1 MRRRTGR
8 PGVCAVERRGRLQ
21 GWLGARLS
29 RQATVGGP
37 DGGPPAGGPRFG
49 GAGAAGRASARRDGG
64 SRGGGV
70 GGFRAALAAVGVL
83 GLAAPAAA
91 VQDHPGAEP
100 YQRVCQLCHG
110 AGGRGDIAPALVPLG
125 FDAEYVLAVVREGY
139 SQMPPIST
147 RELTDD
153 EVRQVAGYL
162 DALSGPPAGAAA
174 SAASSPSAS
183 GAASSP
189 SAAGREQAAS
199 SPSASGGEQ
208 AAAPASSPSAS
219 GAGQPAAPASGYDG
233 PRTPDGR
240 PDLNGF
246 WQVLNSAAWDIRP
259 HNARDGVPAGLGVV
273 EGGAIPYQ
281 PWAVEQQQENEANR
295 LTADPMRRCH
305 LPGVP
310 RITYMPFPFR
320 ILQTPDHVVVTYEFA
335 HAVRIIYTD
344 GSPHPLPNDFWMGD
358 SRGHWEGDTLVVDTT
373 HFNGRTWLDAAGNF
387 HSDAL
392 HVVERYTPTTP
403 YHIDY
408 EVTLEDPNVFT
419 RPWTMRMPLYRR
431 MDEGLQILDY
441 DCVDHLLQA
450 VVEQERGDR

>member
-1 MRRRTGR
+1 MRRRTGSG
-8 PGVCAVERRGRLQ
+8 PGRG
-21 GWLGARLS
+21 
-29 RQATVGGP
+29 
-37 DGGPPAGGPRFG
+37 
-49 GAGAAGRASARRDGG
+49 AGRALARLVDRGAVLPGG
-64 SRGGGV
+64 ASRSGSLRRGTVPIPGEAGG
-70 GGFRAALAAVGVL
+70 AALGAGVDSRVGALSGFLAACLAAGVVVS
-83 GLAAPAAA
+83 AAPAAA
-91 VQDHPGAEP
+91 AQDHPGAEA

-110 AGGRGDIAPALVPLG
+110 AGGRGDIAPGLVPLG
-125 FDAEYVLAVVREGY
+125 YDAEYVLAVVREGY

-153 EVRQVAGYL
+153 EVRQVVGYL
-162 DALSGPPAGAAA
+162 DELSGPPA
-174 SAASSPSAS
+174 
-183 GAASSP
+183 
-189 SAAGREQAAS
+189 
-199 SPSASGGEQ
+199 
-208 AAAPASSPSAS
+208 AAAPAAVAASAPSAS
-219 GAGQPAAPASGYDG
+219 SAPTPAPAPSAASAPSEAGGGGSQAGAASGYDG
-233 PRTPDGR
+233 PRTAEGQ
-240 PDLNGF
+240 PDLSGF

-259 HNARDGVPAGLGVV
+259 HNAQDGIPAGLGVV
-273 EGGAIPYQ
+273 EGGELPYQ
-281 PWAVEQQQENEANR
+281 PWAAEQQQENYANR
-295 LTADPMRRCH
+295 LTADPVRQCY

-320 ILQTPDHVVVTYEFA
+320 ILQTPDHVVITYEFA

-358 SRGHWEGDTLVVDTT
+358 SRGHWEDDTLVVDTT

-419 RPWTMRMPLYRR
+419 RPWTMRMTLYRR

-441 DCVDHLLQA
+441 DCVDHLLQIA
-450 VVEQERGDR
+450 VEQGEGAR

>member
-1 MRRRTGR
+1 MRRRTG
-8 PGVCAVERRGRLQ
+8 
-21 GWLGARLS
+21 S
-29 RQATVGGP
+29 
-37 DGGPPAGGPRFG
+37 
-49 GAGAAGRASARRDGG
+49 G
-64 SRGGGV
+64 SRVVRGV
-70 GGFRAALAAVGVL
+70 PAVCMAAGVL
-83 GLAAPAAA
+83 GSAAPAAA

-100 YQRVCQLCHG
+100 YRRVCQLCHG
-110 AGGRGDIAPALVPLG
+110 AGGRGDIAPGLVPLG
-125 FDAEYVLAVVREGY
+125 YDAEYVLAVVREGY

-153 EVRQVAGYL
+153 EVRQVVGYL
-162 DALSGPPAGAAA
+162 DELSGPPAEPSPAAVVVDATAPSAA
-174 SAASSPSAS
+174 SAPSAS
-183 GAASSP
+183 IAP
-189 SAAGREQAAS
+189 SAATAPPAAS
-199 SPSASGGEQ
+199 APSEAGGGESQ
-208 AAAPASSPSAS
+208 A
-219 GAGQPAAPASGYDG
+219 GAASGYDG
-233 PRTPDGR
+233 PRTPGGN
-240 PDLNGF
+240 PDLSGF

-259 HNARDGVPAGLGVV
+259 HNARDGIPAGLGVV
-273 EGGAIPYQ
+273 EGGNIPYQ
-281 PWAVEQQQENEANR
+281 PWAAEQQQENYANR
-295 LTADPMRRCH
+295 LTADPVRQCF

-320 ILQTPDHVVVTYEFA
+320 ILQTPDHVVITYEFA

-392 HVVERYTPTTP
+392 QVVERYTPTTP

-419 RPWTMRMPLYRR
+419 RPWTMRMTLYRR

-441 DCVDHLLQA
+441 DCVDHLLQMA
-450 VVEQERGDR
+450 VEQGEGAR

>member
-1 MRRRTGR
+1 MRRRTGS
-8 PGVCAVERRGRLQ
+8 GLRLAAC
-21 GWLGARLS
+21 LA
-29 RQATVGGP
+29 
-37 DGGPPAGGPRFG
+37 
-49 GAGAAGRASARRDGG
+49 AGALSA
-64 SRGGGV
+64 V
-70 GGFRAALAAVGVL
+70 V
-83 GLAAPAAA
+83 PAAA
-91 VQDHPGAEP
+91 AQEHPGSEP

-110 AGGRGDIAPALVPLG
+110 AGGRGDIAPGLVPLG
-125 FDAEYVLAVVREGY
+125 YDAEYVLAVVREGY

-147 RELTDD
+147 RELSDD
-153 EVRQVAGYL
+153 EVRQVVGYL
-162 DALSGPPAGAAA
+162 DELSGPPAATVAAAVSAPSEGRGEQPQVGAAPPAAAAPPEAGGGQTRADAA
-174 SAASSPSAS
+174 SA
-183 GAASSP
+183 
-189 SAAGREQAAS
+189 
-199 SPSASGGEQ
+199 
-208 AAAPASSPSAS
+208 
-219 GAGQPAAPASGYDG
+219 YDG
-233 PRTPDGR
+233 PRTPEGN
-240 PDLNGF
+240 PDLSGF

-259 HNARDGVPAGLGVV
+259 HNAQDGIPAGLGVV
-273 EGGAIPYQ
+273 VGGDIPYQ
-281 PWAVEQQQENEANR
+281 PWAAEQQQENYANR
-295 LTADPMRRCH
+295 LTADPVRQCY

-419 RPWTMRMPLYRR
+419 RPWTMRMTLYRR

-441 DCVDHLLQA
+441 DCVDHLLQLA
-450 VVEQERGDR
+450 VEQGEGAR

>member
-8 PGVCAVERRGRLQ
+8 GSPRG
-21 GWLGARLS
+21 
-29 RQATVGGP
+29 T
-37 DGGPPAGGPRFG
+37 AGIAAGLAGREAAPRG
-49 GAGAAGRASARRDGG
+49 GA
-64 SRGGGV
+64 
-70 GGFRAALAAVGVL
+70 FRAALLRGFLVVCIAAGVL
-83 GLAAPAAA
+83 GPAAPAAGA
-91 VQDHPGAEP
+91 QDHSGAEP

-110 AGGRGDIAPALVPLG
+110 AGGRGDIAPGLVPLG

-153 EVRQVAGYL
+153 EVRQVVGYL
-162 DALSGPPAGAAA
+162 DALSGPPAEAPASTAAATA
-174 SAASSPSAS
+174 SAASALEAEQP
-183 GAASSP
+183 P
-189 SAAGREQAAS
+189 AG
-199 SPSASGGEQ
+199 
-208 AAAPASSPSAS
+208 
-219 GAGQPAAPASGYDG
+219 ASGYDG
-233 PRTPDGR
+233 PRTPEGQ

-246 WQVLNSAAWDIRP
+246 WQVLSSAAWDIRP
-259 HNARDGVPAGLGVV
+259 HNAQDGIPAGLGVV
-273 EGGAIPYQ
+273 EGGIPYQ
-281 PWAVEQQQENEANR
+281 PWAAEQQQENYANR
-295 LTADPMRRCH
+295 LTADPVRQCY

-310 RITYMPFPFR
+310 RVTYMPFPFR
-320 ILQTPDHVVVTYEFA
+320 ILQTPDHMVITYEFA

-358 SRGHWEGDTLVVDTT
+358 SRGHWDGDTLVVDTT

-387 HSDAL
+387 HSEAL

-419 RPWTMRMPLYRR
+419 RAWTMRMTLYRR
-431 MDEGLQILDY
+431 MDQGLQILDY

-450 VVEQERGDR
+450 AVEQEQGDR